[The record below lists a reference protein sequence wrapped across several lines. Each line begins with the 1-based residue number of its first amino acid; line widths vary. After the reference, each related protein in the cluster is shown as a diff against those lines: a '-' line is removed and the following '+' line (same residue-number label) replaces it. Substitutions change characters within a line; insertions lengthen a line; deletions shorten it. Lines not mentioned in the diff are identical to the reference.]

1 VVKLSHH
8 GLLLVVPVP
17 AFVVVVP
24 VAVVAATTLYF
35 FELLVPL
42 VGLSA
47 VLAVALDRVTQFV
60 FRLVTLSFTSF
71 VSVVPVVSVV
81 GPCREGR
88 AHQTDDRQQGNAEYS
103 DGTRHGFSL

>member
-17 AFVVVVP
+17 VFVVVVP
-24 VAVVAATTLYF
+24 VVVVAATTLYF

-60 FRLVTLSFTSF
+60 FRLVNLSFTSF
-71 VSVVPVVSVV
+71 VSVVSVV

>member
-1 VVKLSHH
+1 VVI
-8 GLLLVVPVP
+8 
-17 AFVVVVP
+17 AVVVVMVP

-47 VLAVALDRVTQFV
+47 VFAVALDRVTQFV
-60 FRLVTLSFTSF
+60 FRLVNLSLTSF
-71 VSVVPVVSVV
+71 VSVVSVL

-88 AHQTDDRQQGNAEYS
+88 AYQADNRQQGNAEYS
-103 DGTRHGFSL
+103 EGATHGFSL